1 MTEHHNLIA
10 QREDSNS
17 IIYKS
22 QAVFL
27 YIVPVIYIIG
37 HIRHVR
43 YVGDF
48 SVVLNVV
55 WYQLCFISLCC
66 MNLHRYDTNR
76 QYKET
81 IDWCISKS
89 YTMLITVC
97 RLSWSNSVAHSI
109 TSMITLRHSCIYIK
123 KTLSYCSIWHT
134 AQTLGIPWNSNHCWC
149 KQLDCFQYSSQC
161 RNRSFE
167 SKNLSSHWWTFLFL

>member
-55 WYQLCFISLCC
+55 WYQLCFISPCWI
-66 MNLHRYDTNR
+66 YIDDTNR

-97 RLSWSNSVAHSI
+97 RLSWSNSAVHSI
-109 TSMITLRHSCIYIK
+109 TSMITLRHSCIYQEDIELLLNMAHSTDIRNPMK
-123 KTLSYCSIWHT
+123 LKPLLMQAAWLFPIQLSV
-134 AQTLGIPWNSNHCWC
+134 Q
-149 KQLDCFQYSSQC
+149 
-161 RNRSFE
+161 E
-167 SKNLSSHWWTFLFL
+167 